1 MKPKTILF
9 SVIALF
15 LLLGGAGCEKEK
27 TNEMQLRDFSYVGC
41 KENTDKTKQSFSES
55 ILKNQEYIEYRAI
68 EDGYLHIKHINAQFN
83 CCPDTIKVN
92 FSTGNNGFV
101 ITEDEQNPKC
111 NCFCNYDLE
120 YKIGP
125 LSSGKHTIFIYKGS
139 IEQKKFNINYTPSTE
154 GKITIK
160 E

>member
-1 MKPKTILF
+1 MKTKIILW
-9 SVIALF
+9 IGA
-15 LLLGGAGCEKEK
+15 LLLLTAGAGCEKEK

-41 KENTDKTKQSFSES
+41 KENIDKTKQSFSES
-55 ILKNQEYIEYRAI
+55 ILKNQECIEYRAI

-120 YKIGP
+120 YSIGP
-125 LSSGKHTIFIYKGS
+125 LSSKEYTIFIYKGN
-139 IEQKKFNINYTPSTE
+139 IEQTKFDINYTPSAE

>member
-1 MKPKTILF
+1 MKRKTILF
-9 SVIALF
+9 SVIAL
-15 LLLGGAGCEKEK
+15 LLLIGGMGCGKEE
-27 TNEMQLRDFSYVGC
+27 TNEVRLRDFSYVGC

-55 ILKNQEYIEYRAI
+55 IFKNQEYIEYRAI

-92 FSTGNNGFV
+92 FSTENNGFV

-120 YKIGP
+120 YNIGP
-125 LSSGKHTIFIYKGS
+125 LLSKEYTIFIYKGN
-139 IEQKKFNINYTPSTE
+139 IEQAKFDINYNSSIK
-154 GKITIK
+154 GKVTI
-160 E
+160 

>member
-1 MKPKTILF
+1 MQRKTILLTVF
-9 SVIALF
+9 ALF
-15 LLLGGAGCEKEK
+15 LLLGATGCEKEK
-27 TNEMQLRDFSYVGC
+27 TSEMRLRDFSYVGC

-68 EDGYLHIKHINAQFN
+68 EDSYLHIKHINAQFN

-92 FSTGNNGFV
+92 FSTDNNRFV

-120 YKIGP
+120 YSIGP
-125 LSSGKHTIFIYKGS
+125 LSSKEYTIFIYMGN
-139 IEQKKFNINYTPSTE
+139 IEQTKFDINYTPSTE